1 MILKSDGN
9 RTVEEIQI
17 DNSVDSRKE
26 LEDLRGSFKKL
37 FFILSRFAD
46 VLSFQFDYEKVV
58 DLIMEMSGKFIQY
71 KSVLF
76 FSYVD
81 DAFNFYKSD
90 GELVESITD
99 TISSQIKE
107 GVLDWVISSNR
118 PAMLPADFI
127 ISSDCAEI
135 SDSNI
140 FIIVPL
146 IAQSKNVGLVV
157 FDSLLEENE
166 IKNEDLDLLSILATE
181 GAVALSNALL
191 YQEMEKKNVELAK
204 VKTNLMNIYDSL
216 TTGLLIIN
224 LEGSLVRSNSK
235 ASELLEIP
243 IFDFHLPYKDIF
255 GSKIINKIEKLIDVA
270 YKKGKSFDFDLN
282 HLYINS
288 SGVPVGFAANKL
300 FDENGDVAGIILSV
314 HDMSE
319 SKELQELKEV
329 DKIKTELISN
339 VSHELRTPLTSIKA
353 YTETLIELLGDQDF
367 DIDSAREFLNT
378 IDEESE
384 RLTGM
389 ICDLLDLSKLESG
402 KVSLSREKFDIA
414 KLIEKVNTLLIKLA
428 VKKSITIDLEVDEN
442 IDTLCWGDV
451 DKIRQVMINL
461 ISNAIK
467 YNNDGGTIKILLKQD
482 DDGLRCVVKDNGF
495 GIPEKDVPFIFD
507 KFFRVDSSF
516 TSEVSGSGIG
526 LSIVKAIIEAH
537 GGNIKINSR
546 EGEGSEFYFNLPTR
560 K

>member
-1 MILKSDGN
+1 MILKSDTN
-9 RTVEEIQI
+9 TTMNDIQI
-17 DNSVDSRKE
+17 DNTINSRKE
-26 LEDLRGSFKKL
+26 LEDFRGSFKNL

-58 DLIMEMSGKFIQY
+58 DLIMEMSGKFIQF

-81 DAFNFYKSD
+81 EDFQFYKSE
-90 GELVESITD
+90 GEIGD
-99 TISSQIKE
+99 TIIETIYSQIKE

-127 ISSDCAEI
+127 ISSECDQI
-135 SDSNI
+135 SNSNV

-146 IAQSKNVGLVV
+146 ISQNKNVGLVV
-157 FDSLLEENE
+157 FDSHLDENE
-166 IKNEDLDLLSILATE
+166 IQNENLELLSILATE

-191 YQEMEKKNVELAK
+191 YREMEKKNIELAK

-224 LEGSLVRSNSK
+224 LDGYLVRSNTK

-243 IFDFHLPYKDIF
+243 SFDFSIPYKDIF
-255 GSKIINKIEKLIDVA
+255 GKKIVNKIKKMIKIV
-270 YKKGKSFDFDLN
+270 YKKGKSSDFDLN
-282 HLYINS
+282 NLFINS

-353 YTETLIELLGDQDF
+353 YTETLVELLEDKNF
-367 DIDSAREFLNT
+367 DIESAREFLTT

-389 ICDLLDLSKLESG
+389 ICNLLDLSKLESG
-402 KVSLSREKFDIA
+402 KVSLNREKFDL
-414 KLIEKVNTLLIKLA
+414 KLLIEKVNTLLLKLA
-428 VKKSITIDLEVDEN
+428 VKRNITIDLETEEN
-442 IDTLCWGDV
+442 INALCWGDV
-451 DKIRQVMINL
+451 DKIRRVMINL

-467 YNNDGGTIKILLKQD
+467 YNNEGGKITILLEHK
-482 DDGLRCVVKDNGF
+482 DDGLMCAIKDNGF
-495 GIPEKDVPFIFD
+495 GIPEKDIPFIFD

-526 LSIVKAIIEAH
+526 LSIVKAIIDAH
-537 GGNIKINSR
+537 GGNIKLKSK

-560 K
+560 Q